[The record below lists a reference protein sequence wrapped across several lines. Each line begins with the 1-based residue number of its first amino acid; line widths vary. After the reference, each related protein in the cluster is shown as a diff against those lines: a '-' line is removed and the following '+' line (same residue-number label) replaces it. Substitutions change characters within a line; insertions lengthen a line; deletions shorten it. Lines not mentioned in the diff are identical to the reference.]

1 MAVTEN
7 VFHETAGKMYYIVPS
22 LIGTGKTPTQ
32 ISNFITLR
40 AASTSVLCPMKP
52 LGDHSGFSTY
62 VGTASEGNL
71 KGVKPYFS
79 EIVGVIPTV
88 IRPWGVDS
96 PGIDLNDTNLKTY
109 IQEINYRYLDNGHK
123 VITIVYEQ
131 TKFGTAAG
139 QLQGLQ
145 EIEFKIL
152 FDGGDYHTVKQPI
165 VNGACVSEARG
176 AVFEYSTAFD
186 FSELNDYLPNGF
198 TNNSKVGKNL
208 GGLTRTNIGPNKGT
222 VGFDTFAYSDP
233 KWADHQL
240 LLGSATNR
248 DFFQICPLFDNQGF
262 EYGPDQA
269 TGISVQPYGEA
280 DDVTYT
286 INPDNVHYEFRQTT
300 RANYGSA
307 GAGVTGGSF
316 NNAYINPLQDIYF
329 SRYNTSPDR
338 FSNFCYHSLDWMALH
353 IKAVQIT
360 GQIDTNIAGDFAA
373 GPYGIEDVKTA
384 SIGTTLNTYPAGWFG
399 TIIGEDSPGY
409 GRQESSA
416 FHVRNTLAAKQKDY
430 NVARRFDGVAW
441 TISNKNGDTFSS
453 AEFNGSTGFDTST
466 GFLRS
471 IVDKFIDAREAQNQT
486 VGVQGAGGWTNG
498 SFMGR
503 GNLQQTGTT
512 DSARALID
520 LGMMHP
526 GDYLANL
533 ILGNH
538 GHFLSYP
545 LNATDPTAEVTAW
558 QRDLT
563 RAAFS
568 GLPATTSEFTWD
580 VFVLLDH
587 INPGNGI
594 EVKVGPGTDS
604 LILTA
609 CPYHLYI
616 DSFQAFEGTDCG
628 QPFELTNFKRAS
640 YGDEYTASGFE
651 WDLVTETYG
660 NADFEKYYFGE
671 DAGSKYLFQI
681 DASKAARIGDGTNAV
696 REQRRT
702 LQHSSGIAMAH
713 SAAGV
718 YFEGGASSTGTAY
731 LGGNTTQYAFQTLDR
746 NTTYFNGELLS
757 PNADSEL
764 EVLPANDYSPTV
776 AIGGAV
782 APGQLDKYH
791 SIMQAMESSSFYTQ
805 KAVLCNSSF
814 SQAVTPSSRRAF
826 ARGCIPFERQQDPLN
841 TRVFELRVIT
851 GTNAMF
857 TSSNISEL
865 EFNFPYLIGTDN
877 YLPDSVIDN
886 ESWSQYGWNP
896 NVIDGGGVMDCGCG
910 GLASNFQYTAFG
922 AGVSTAATSLTG
934 NDIFDIRYTPGRHNT
949 DTELFPINNN
959 EFSNAAVTTEG
970 GNGQPNS
977 NNSLMKYTSRLLGQN
992 PVENDRLLTDVA
1004 PGEFDWG
1011 PNSLYIST
1019 VDIAAGADDADG
1031 NYTNVQRGKNAIAD
1045 SGYPAGTKSID
1056 VNAQRFQFVAI
1067 GQQLV
1072 EGGGILNDIAGCT
1085 NGDAFN
1091 FNPEATV
1098 DDGSCVECL
1107 EGNIQAIGLSLA
1119 LTSTISPNAGITAN
1133 SQPFGMASYYNNT
1146 SYQNGLWHQGNIG
1159 NAFNHWGFDLQE
1171 AIDYS
1176 ANADGIVI
1184 PFGEA
1189 WEAAGNSE
1197 SDVAAPFTEF
1207 VFKTNLSL
1215 FSQVTVP
1222 GAQAGFQSW
1231 FTDNIA
1237 NIEPEGLTL
1246 RIYDIDDWTS
1256 AESGAYGSVYDESPG
1271 LPLGAAAQV
1280 PVADYG
1286 SPILIMTNQAT
1297 SNTEAVF
1304 ATYDYNTHGD
1314 NPDYNSEDF
1323 DILTDPYFQDKLKA
1337 GKHYVAVLE
1346 IQADTYLDTVGDCRV
1361 TKAIPFNFW
1370 VMFCGCDLPDSPTYV
1385 GNVLSDLPWWQ
1396 NATFPAGYS
1405 LISQCTSEAQSR
1417 RIARNDELQDGYC
1430 APRPDPFSCDNFID
1444 ACVNNSTFDCVY
1456 AEGESEGIVTGTIS
1470 VDVYGAYTNDIDG
1483 IDTYAFMLGS
1493 ELFQFNLY
1501 LIEGEWDGVT
1511 PPSNLDYLEL
1521 ISISSIQD
1529 YSSYQIDPSNAAD
1542 GPLHHVFQIVGS
1554 GVFSIILQQ
1563 TNQFSF
1569 QDGPCPPIVIGETT
1583 ITAQVNGETE
1593 CPERIIGCQDPQAI
1607 NTDCTCGNEDYVNGG
1622 CADGVTV
1629 SADPTCCIYVD
1640 CNDVYLDGRI
1650 ESISSTNTT
1659 QDCVQTNDEGVLI
1672 NTLVD
1677 QFSGSLTVDSFDA
1690 TVSGGT
1696 VEGTFVMC
1704 VVGIVNG
1711 QASAA
1716 TDTIL
1721 GIVESQNSQV
1731 FDTTRT
1737 NPIEIADGGTTL
1749 GYVAGFN
1756 ADGTPVLTV
1765 ENLAA
1770 GSYVVMMVN
1779 NYVADID
1786 ESCQGVGFVDN
1797 FDSIN
1802 IESVGATVSYTNC
1815 PSPCNDQDNPEDCPD
1830 IVGGCTDENA
1840 TNYDENADYND
1851 GTCDY
1856 SDNDPCDQGQ
1866 DADGCEDCESAA
1878 AAGLNTRRDCDEF
1891 NETTEGCCNP
1901 LACNFDPTVDVCLE
1915 SRCEFCCDG
1924 TEDCSD
1930 DDTTDECEDED
1941 GNILPDCITPECPD
1955 PNNPDCD
1962 QPVVDPCP
1970 NGDCGTPPDPIC
1982 VILGNCPEGG
1992 GEGGGDPTVIID
2004 DPIVNE
2010 VYCEPNFGTSTT
2022 FGEVQRA
2029 AMTCSANEG
2038 SKLLFKL
2045 RSGVKYDRTDLI
2057 KLELINYLFNNSM
2070 VNPCMSTCEATQDQR
2085 ALDKGIN
2092 RTPCRE
2098 SWARTGKE
2106 YWAKSS
2112 TYSKGTV
2119 VALLENVLGTIRRRY
2134 FRATRNVNAG
2144 ELRPDA
2150 SVGNLKTTGW
2160 TPCVEFRGV
2169 KSQTGEEPYAFK
2181 LYEFMIKYCEQCSI
2195 YSEASASKKQRGST
2209 TRAAERTETS
2219 GLIDNEGNVIKL
2231 F

>member
-1 MAVTEN
+1 MAVTESI
-7 VFHETAGKMYYIVPS
+7 FHETAGKMYYIVPS
-22 LIGTGKTPTQ
+22 LIGTGYTPTQ
-32 ISNFITLR
+32 VTSYVTVR
-40 AASTSVLCPMKP
+40 AASTSILCPMKP

-62 VGTASEGNL
+62 VGSAADQNL

-88 IRPWGVDS
+88 IRPWGLND
-96 PGIDLNDTNLKTY
+96 PGVDLNEANLKTY
-109 IQEINYRYLDNGHK
+109 IKEINYRYLDNGHK
-123 VITIVYEQ
+123 VITIVYDQ
-131 TKFGTAAG
+131 TKFGAGGG
-139 QLQGLQ
+139 QLKSLQ

-152 FDGGDYHTVKQPI
+152 FDGGDYHTVKQLI
-165 VNGACVSEARG
+165 VNGINVSESRG
-176 AVFEYSTAFD
+176 AVFDYSTAFD

-198 TNNSKVGKNL
+198 SNNSKVDKNL
-208 GGLTRTNIGPNKGT
+208 GGLTRTNIGANKGT

-248 DFFQICPLFDNQGF
+248 DFFQICPLFDNQGLV
-262 EYGPDQA
+262 YGPDLA
-269 TGISVQPYGEA
+269 TELVVQPYGEA
-280 DDVTYT
+280 ANVTYT

-307 GAGVTGGSF
+307 GTGVTGGSF
-316 NNAYINPLQDIYF
+316 NSAYINPLQDIYF
-329 SRYNTSPDR
+329 SRSSTSSDR
-338 FSNFCYHSLDWMALH
+338 FANFCYHSLDWMALH
-353 IKAVQIT
+353 IKAVNIT
-360 GQIDTNIAGDFAA
+360 GQVNAGTAGDFAA
-373 GPYGIEDVKTA
+373 GPFGIEGVKTA
-384 SIGTTLNTYPAGWFG
+384 SLGSTLNTYPAGWFG
-399 TIIGEDSPGY
+399 TNIGSEAIGY

-416 FHVRNTLAAKQKDY
+416 FHVRNTAAAKQKDY

-441 TISNKNGDTFSS
+441 TISNKNGNTFSG

-471 IVDKFIDAREAQNQT
+471 IVDAFIAGRETQSEGSGG
-486 VGVQGAGGWTNG
+486 VGDWTNG

-503 GNLQQTGTT
+503 GNLQQSGTI

-545 LNATDPTAEVTAW
+545 INATSPTAEVTNW
-558 QRDLT
+558 QKDLT
-563 RAAFS
+563 RAVFNT
-568 GLPATTSEFTWD
+568 LPSSASEFVWD
-580 VFVLLDH
+580 PFVLVNH
-587 INPGNGI
+587 ISPFNGIEINPGAN
-594 EVKVGPGTDS
+594 S

-616 DSFQAFEGTDCG
+616 DAFQAFEGYDTGYTLPAFSAKRSSSADEFQANG
-628 QPFELTNFKRAS
+628 LPFSIYAP
-640 YGDEYTASGFE
+640 
-651 WDLVTETYG
+651 TYG
-660 NADFEKYYFGE
+660 SLDFEKYYFGE
-671 DAGSKYLFQI
+671 DTATPYLFEI
-681 DASKAARIGDGTNAV
+681 DTSKAARIGDGGDDV
-696 REQRRT
+696 REQRRI
-702 LQHSSGIAMAH
+702 LQHSSGQAIAH
-713 SAAGV
+713 SAAGL
-718 YFEGGASSTGTAY
+718 YFDGGPTSGGTIFIGEQDNQWGY
-731 LGGNTTQYAFQTLDR
+731 QTLDR
-746 NTTYFNGELLS
+746 NTTYFNGEILS
-757 PNADSEL
+757 PNADGEMEIFPGFAQGTTIL
-764 EVLPANDYSPTV
+764 N
-776 AIGGAV
+776 GGTIPINA
-782 APGQLDKYH
+782 LDNVHKVQ
-791 SIMQAMESSSFYTQ
+791 QAMESSSFYTQ

-814 SQAVTPSSRRAF
+814 SQTSTPSARRAF
-826 ARGCIPFERQQDPLN
+826 ARGCIPFTREQDPLN

-857 TSSNISEL
+857 SGSNISEL

-877 YLPDSVIDN
+877 YLPDSVLDLGTNWSNYAFEPQVI
-886 ESWSQYGWNP
+886 ESG
-896 NVIDGGGVMDCGCG
+896 ILDCGCG
-910 GLASNFQYTAFG
+910 GSASNFQYTAFG
-922 AGVSTAATSLTG
+922 AGVSTAATSFTG

-977 NNSLMKYTSRLLGQN
+977 SNSLMKYTSRLIGQN

-1004 PGEFDWG
+1004 PGAFDWG
-1011 PNSLYIST
+1011 PSSLYIST
-1019 VDIAAGADDADG
+1019 VDIAAAADDADG
-1031 NYTNVQRGKNAIAD
+1031 NYTNVQRGKNSIAD
-1045 SGYPAGTKSID
+1045 SGYSTGTKSID

-1067 GQQLV
+1067 GEQLV
-1072 EGGGILNDIAGCT
+1072 EGGGIVDDISGCT
-1085 NGDAFN
+1085 DSSAFN

-1098 DDGSCVECL
+1098 DDGSCAECIAENVE
-1107 EGNIQAIGLSLA
+1107 AIATA
-1119 LTSTISPNAGITAN
+1119 LGIASAISPNAGITGSGSA
-1133 SQPFGMASYYNNT
+1133 PFGMTNYYSNT
-1146 SYQNGLWHQGNIG
+1146 DYQNGVWHQGQIG

-1176 ANADGIVI
+1176 AGADGIVV

-1189 WEAAGNSE
+1189 WEAAGNSV
-1197 SDVAAPFTEF
+1197 SDTAAPFTEF
-1207 VFKTNLSL
+1207 VFKTDLSL
-1215 FSQVTVP
+1215 FSLVNV
-1222 GAQAGFQSW
+1222 AGSQNSFINW
-1231 FTDNIA
+1231 FTDNQSI
-1237 NIEPEGLTL
+1237 IQPEGLTL
-1246 RIYDIDDWTS
+1246 RIYNIDDWEGGDGDWS
-1256 AESGAYGSVYDESPG
+1256 SVYDETPG
-1271 LPLGAAAQV
+1271 VTTNNVPLTN
-1280 PVADYG
+1280 YG

-1297 SNTEAVF
+1297 TNTEAVF

-1314 NPDYNSEDF
+1314 NPDYNSESF
-1323 DILTDPYFQDKLKA
+1323 DILTDPHFQDKLKA

-1346 IQADTYLDTVGDCRV
+1346 IEADTYLDAGGECRV

-1370 VMFCGCDLPDSPTYV
+1370 VMFCGCDLADSPTYV

-1405 LISQCTSEAQSR
+1405 LISQCTSEALSR

-1430 APRPDPFSCDNFID
+1430 APRPDPFTCENFID

-1456 AEGESEGIVTGTIS
+1456 AEGEAEGVVTGTIS
-1470 VDVYGAYTNDIDG
+1470 VDVYGAYTSDIDG
-1483 IDTYAFMLGS
+1483 IDTYAFELGS
-1493 ELFQFNLY
+1493 ELFTFNLY
-1501 LIEGEWDGVT
+1501 LIEGEWDEST
-1511 PPSNLDYLEL
+1511 PPGTLDYLDIVT
-1521 ISISSIQD
+1521 ISNVAD
-1529 YSSYQIDPSNAAD
+1529 YNAYQINPSNAAD

-1554 GVFSIILQQ
+1554 GVFTIVLEQ

-1629 SADPTCCIYVD
+1629 SADPSCCIYVD
-1640 CNDVYLDGRI
+1640 CNDVYLDGKI
-1650 ESISSTNTT
+1650 TTISTTNTT

-1677 QFSGSLTVDSFDA
+1677 GFSGSITVDGYDA
-1690 TVSGGT
+1690 TVTGGT
-1696 VEGTFVMC
+1696 VEGTFVMA
-1704 VVGIVNG
+1704 VMGIVNG
-1711 QASAA
+1711 QASIAV
-1716 TDTIL
+1716 DQIF
-1721 GIVESQNSQV
+1721 GVVEGQAGEV

-1756 ADGTPVLTV
+1756 ADGTPILTV
-1765 ENLAA
+1765 EGLAA
-1770 GSYVVMMVN
+1770 GNYVVMMVN
-1779 NYVADID
+1779 NYVATID
-1786 ESCQGVGFVDN
+1786 ETCVGVGFVDN
-1797 FDSIN
+1797 FDSIDFALVN
-1802 IESVGATVSYTNC
+1802 ATVSYEDC

-1901 LACNFDPTVDVCLE
+1901 LACNFDATVDVCLE

-1982 VILGNCPEGG
+1982 VVLGNCPQGG
-1992 GEGGGDPTVIID
+1992 DDGGGDPTVIFD

-2098 SWARTGKE
+2098 SWSRTGKE

-2119 VALLENVLGTIRRRY
+2119 VALLDNVLGTIRRRY

-2195 YSEASASKKQRGST
+2195 YSQTPASKKAKATT
-2209 TRAAERTETS
+2209 TRAAEREEIS
-2219 GLIDNEGNVIKL
+2219 GLIDQDGNVIKL